1 MIRRSFLKMMGS
13 LGAIG
18 PLNLLAQEAPS
29 ASVQS
34 RDDRAYWIA
43 TLTRMVRPVLAN
55 LAAGQLRARMPVEV
69 KPGAQSRAN
78 VSHLEAFGRTMVGIS
93 PWLELGADGSDEGRL
108 REEYIELSR
117 RALVNAVDPSSPD
130 YMNWTQGGQ
139 PLVDAA
145 FLAHAVVRAPRMLW
159 QGIDAAT
166 QRHFVQALESTRAI
180 VPGYNNWLLFSAM
193 VEIALLKMGARWDA
207 LRVDLAVRKMSE
219 WYVGDGTYRDGPEFH
234 WDYYNSYVIQPF
246 MLDILGAIRERQTR
260 YADMYQRQLEI
271 SRRYAVVQERL
282 VAPDGSFPVI
292 GRSIAYRFGAFQ
304 LLAQVAL
311 MQELPES
318 LPPSQVRS
326 ALTAVIRRV
335 MAAPNTYDA
344 DGWLRIGLYGSQPD
358 IAETYISTGSLYL
371 ASSVFLPL
379 GLPATAV
386 FWAGPATPWTSQRAW
401 SGENLVADHA
411 LWGVPNLC
419 LQGTT
424 GRASSRRR
432 GR

>member
-1 MIRRSFLKMMGS
+1 MIWRAFLK
-13 LGAIG
+13 AIG
-18 PLNLLAQEAPS
+18 LRGALAPLHLLAQDATAMP
-29 ASVQS
+29 VPS

-43 TLTRMVRPVLAN
+43 TLTRMVRPVLMN
-55 LAAGQLRARMPVEV
+55 LAASQLRERMPVEV

-78 VSHLEAFGRTMVGIS
+78 VSHLEAFGRTMTGIS
-93 PWLELGADGSDEGRL
+93 PWLERGPDGSDEGRL
-108 REEYIELSR
+108 RGEYISLSR
-117 RALVNAVDPSSPD
+117 KALANAVDPGSPD
-130 YMNWTQGGQ
+130 YMNWTQGSQ

-145 FLAHAVVRAPRMLW
+145 FLAHAIVRAPRTLW
-159 QGIDAAT
+159 QGLDAVT
-166 QRHFVQALESTRAI
+166 QRNLVQALESTRVI

-207 LRVDLAVRKMSE
+207 LRVDLAVRTMSE
-219 WYVGDGTYRDGPEFH
+219 WYVGDGTYGDGPEFH

-246 MLDILGAIRERQTR
+246 MLDILGAIRERQIR

-282 VAPDGSFPVI
+282 IAPDGSFPVL
-292 GRSIAYRFGAFQ
+292 GRSSAYRFGAFQ

-311 MQELPES
+311 MQELPEA
-318 LPPSQVRS
+318 LPPWQVRS

-358 IAETYISTGSLYL
+358 IAEPYISTGSLYL
-371 ASSVFLPL
+371 AASVFLPL
-379 GLPATAV
+379 GLPATAA

-401 SGENLVADHA
+401 NGENLGADHA
-411 LWGVPNLC
+411 L
-419 LQGTT
+419 
-424 GRASSRRR
+424 
-432 GR
+432 

>member
-1 MIRRSFLKMMGS
+1 MS
-13 LGAIG
+13 
-18 PLNLLAQEAPS
+18 AQP
-29 ASVQS
+29 

-43 TLTRMVRPVLAN
+43 TLARMIRPVLVN

-69 KPGAQSRAN
+69 RPGAQSRAN
-78 VSHLEAFGRTMVGIS
+78 VSHLEAFGRTMTGIS
-93 PWLELGADGSDEGRL
+93 PWLELGPDSSDEGRL
-108 REEYIELSR
+108 RGEYIELSR
-117 RALVNAVDPSSPD
+117 KALANAVDPQSPD
-130 YMNWTQGGQ
+130 YMNWTEGSQ

-145 FLAHAVVRAPRMLW
+145 FLAHALVRAPRTLW
-159 QGIDAAT
+159 LGIDAAT
-166 QRHFVQALESTRAI
+166 QRNLVQALESTRVI

-193 VEIALLKMGARWDA
+193 VEIALLKIGARWDA
-207 LRVDLAVRKMSE
+207 LRVDLAVRKISE
-219 WYVGDGTYRDGPEFH
+219 WYLGDGMYADGPEFH

-246 MLDILGAIRERQTR
+246 MLDILGAIRERQAR
-260 YADMYQRQLEI
+260 YADMEQRQLEI

-282 VAPDGSFPVI
+282 IAPDGSFPVI

-311 MQELPES
+311 MQELPQS

-344 DGWLRIGLYGSQPD
+344 DGWLRIGLCGSQPD

-379 GLPATAV
+379 GLPATAA
-386 FWAGPATPWTSQRAW
+386 FWADPATPWTSQRAW
-401 SGENLVADHA
+401 SGENLAADHA
-411 LWGVPNLC
+411 LY
-419 LQGTT
+419 
-424 GRASSRRR
+424 
-432 GR
+432 

>member
-1 MIRRSFLKMMGS
+1 M
-13 LGAIG
+13 
-18 PLNLLAQEAPS
+18 P
-29 ASVQS
+29 VQS
-34 RDDRAYWIA
+34 HDDRAYWIA
-43 TLTRMVRPVLAN
+43 TLTRMVRPVLVN

-69 KPGAQSRAN
+69 KPGAQSRAT
-78 VSHLEAFGRTMVGIS
+78 VSHLEAFGRTMTGIS
-93 PWLELGADGSDEGRL
+93 PWLELGPDGSDEGRL
-108 REEYIELSR
+108 RGEYIQLSR
-117 RALVNAVDPSSPD
+117 KALASAVDPASPD
-130 YMNWTQGGQ
+130 YMNWTQGSQ

-145 FLAHAVVRAPRMLW
+145 FLAHALVRAPRTLW
-159 QGIDAAT
+159 HGINAAT
-166 QRHFVQALESTRAI
+166 QRNLVQALESTRVI
-180 VPGYNNWLLFSAM
+180 VPGYNNWLLFSTM
-193 VEIALLKMGARWDA
+193 VEIGLLKMGARWDA
-207 LRVDLAVRKMSE
+207 LRVDLAVRKISE
-219 WYVGDGTYRDGPEFH
+219 WYVGDGTYGDGPEFH

-246 MLDILGAIRERQTR
+246 MLDILGAIRERQAR

-282 VAPDGSFPVI
+282 IAPDGSFPVI

-379 GLPATAV
+379 GLPATAA

-411 LWGVPNLC
+411 L
-419 LQGTT
+419 
-424 GRASSRRR
+424 
-432 GR
+432 